1 MDVETL
7 KSKIDREW
15 GYRRAEEL
23 RVRDLKNRTHEAW
36 LDELPYVHFVHEPTG
51 YLFSEAAALQ
61 KVLRDKGIT
70 FCFIGGVALQRWGEV
85 RQTDDV
91 DLTIFCE
98 LGNEPDVLTVLETYL
113 ESRVD
118 DTRDMFLLGRMYL
131 GRSPRGR
138 QVDISIGF
146 TPYEKR
152 MMARAVDVDYG
163 LDAPLRICSAVDLAV
178 MKTVAG
184 RGQDWVD
191 LQRIIQRSGDAMDW
205 DLVFSEL
212 EPLLSMAGRE
222 ENLDRLRNLV
232 AEES

>member
-1 MDVETL
+1 MDIETL
-7 KSKIDREW
+7 RSKIDREW

-36 LDELPYVHFVHEPTG
+36 LDELPYVHEPTG
-51 YLFSEAAALQ
+51 YLFAEAAALQ
-61 KVLRDKGIT
+61 RVLRDNDIT
-70 FCFIGGVALQRWGEV
+70 FCFIGGVALQHWGEV

-91 DLTIFCE
+91 DVTIFCE
-98 LGNEPDVLTVLETYL
+98 LGKEPGVLTVLETYL
-113 ESRVD
+113 ESRID

-131 GRSPRGR
+131 GRSPRGK

-163 LDAPLRICSAVDLAV
+163 LDVPLRICSATDLV
-178 MKTVAG
+178 VLKTLAG

-191 LQRIIQRSGDAMDW
+191 LQRIIQRSGDTMDW
-205 DLVFSEL
+205 DLVLGEL
-212 EPLLSMAGRE
+212 EPLLAMAGRE
-222 ENLDRLRNLV
+222 ENLGRLRNMV